1 MQFENK
7 FVLGSAQFGMKY
19 GIANLSGLPNQA
31 EIDSLI
37 DLANLN
43 DIKKIDTAWNYGDSE
58 KKIGKYL
65 KRKQKIKILSL
76 RPKLN

>member
-19 GIANLSGLPNQA
+19 GIANLTGSPNQA
-31 EIDSLI
+31 EVDSLI

-43 DIKKIDTAWNYGDSE
+43 DIKKIDTLVEQFVTDYNENMELVNATEE
-58 KKIGKYL
+58 KT
-65 KRKQKIKILSL
+65 S
-76 RPKLN
+76 

>member
-58 KKIGKYL
+58 KKN
-65 KRKQKIKILSL
+65 RKIS
-76 RPKLN
+76 